1 MTSDC
6 GLWFG
11 WTDPLAVI
19 YLWRCPLVFMLTV
32 RCQRVFG
39 IYLCR
44 RCCDNDMMMTG
55 RCCVCLK
62 WKKID
67 EREDEGK
74 SPGCTVFV
82 KLTNTLRT
90 SPSRLF
96 WSHKTAELCH
106 SFQFNFQWWFSNHK
120 LQQSYNH
127 VPPLFK
133 LFFVTSDGE
142 LFAISSSSPSR
153 LLSPWVPLIHKF
165 LHHHICPITA
175 PIFLKLIDCCMLLFK
190 YHCDAAFQDRQ

>member
-39 IYLCR
+39 IYLRR

-67 EREDEGK
+67 EREDERK

-90 SPSRLF
+90 SPSCLF

-106 SFQFNFQWWFSNHK
+106 SFQFNFQFDCDDFPTTNYSN
-120 LQQSYNH
+120 LTT
-127 VPPLFK
+127 
-133 LFFVTSDGE
+133 TS
-142 LFAISSSSPSR
+142 LHFSSSFSSH
-153 LLSPWVPLIHKF
+153 LMVNF
-165 LHHHICPITA
+165 
-175 PIFLKLIDCCMLLFK
+175 LLFLLLPLRHVCCLHEFLSFTNS
-190 YHCDAAFQDRQ
+190 YIITSVQSSQRPSSLN